1 MTRFPQSLQ
10 NEARIGLLVDFSHA
24 YGAPFKSKKYVTNL
38 DILDS
43 FK

>member
-1 MTRFPQSLQ
+1 MTLFPQGLH
-10 NEARIGLLVDFSHA
+10 NEARIGLIVDFSHT

-38 DILDS
+38 GTLDS